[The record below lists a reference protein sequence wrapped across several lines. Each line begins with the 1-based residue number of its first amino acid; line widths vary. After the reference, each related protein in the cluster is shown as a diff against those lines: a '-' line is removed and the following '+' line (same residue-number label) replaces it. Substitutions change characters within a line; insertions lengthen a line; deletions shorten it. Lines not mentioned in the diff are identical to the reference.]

1 MYRLVIADDE
11 FYIRE
16 GLCKL
21 DWAAMGIEVAAAC
34 KNGAEAAKYIYE
46 NPVDILLTD
55 ISMPIVSGLE
65 LIQDVGRRFPA
76 IKTVALTAYDDFEYI
91 RTCLRCGTV
100 DYVLKPFT
108 EEALKKTFAAVT
120 DILDKEKAEQKR
132 VAELERVNRMKTLAL
147 RREWTTSLFRE
158 NRSDERM
165 EEISVYCELFLDSPW
180 YFLCAVR
187 PDDMDSLPDADREL
201 AAFSFQNA
209 MEDFCGDGA
218 ACFAIDENAACY
230 YLRGFDVPP
239 SEEEQRQLAQAIR
252 GRLYKLRGVFRCPLS
267 AAAALVDDR
276 HRIASCT
283 ALLDGWLAR
292 AGDDAV
298 RLFSA
303 GELCACP
310 AAAGEEGPEPEEEGA
325 GGHAHLIRMVKE
337 YIRDNYQNP
346 ITLQSA
352 AESVFVSQSYLSH
365 VFKVETG
372 QNFVKYLTDYRL
384 REACRLLRET
394 NRRVCDIVGMVGYD
408 SPKYFSEVFKRAFG
422 MTPNA
427 YRRQGGSE

>member
-1 MYRLVIADDE
+1 M
-11 FYIRE
+11 
-16 GLCKL
+16 
-21 DWAAMGIEVAAAC
+21 
-34 KNGAEAAKYIYE
+34 
-46 NPVDILLTD
+46 
-55 ISMPIVSGLE
+55 
-65 LIQDVGRRFPA
+65 
-76 IKTVALTAYDDFEYI
+76 
-91 RTCLRCGTV
+91 
-100 DYVLKPFT
+100 
-108 EEALKKTFAAVT
+108 
-120 DILDKEKAEQKR
+120 
-132 VAELERVNRMKTLAL
+132 AELERVNRMKTLAL

-158 NRSDERM
+158 NMSDERM

-218 ACFAIDENAACY
+218 ACFAIGENAACY

-239 SEEEQRQLAQAIR
+239 SEEEQRQLAETIR

-276 HRIASCT
+276 RRIASCT

>member
-1 MYRLVIADDE
+1 M
-11 FYIRE
+11 
-16 GLCKL
+16 
-21 DWAAMGIEVAAAC
+21 
-34 KNGAEAAKYIYE
+34 
-46 NPVDILLTD
+46 
-55 ISMPIVSGLE
+55 
-65 LIQDVGRRFPA
+65 
-76 IKTVALTAYDDFEYI
+76 
-91 RTCLRCGTV
+91 
-100 DYVLKPFT
+100 
-108 EEALKKTFAAVT
+108 T

-158 NRSDERM
+158 NMSDERM

-218 ACFAIDENAACY
+218 ACFAIGENAACY

-239 SEEEQRQLAQAIR
+239 SEEEQRQLAETIR

-310 AAAGEEGPEPEEEGA
+310 AAAGEEGPEPEEEERAATPTSSAWSRNTSGITTRTPSPSSRRRKA
-325 GGHAHLIRMVKE
+325 CSSAS
-337 YIRDNYQNP
+337 P
-346 ITLQSA
+346 ISA
-352 AESVFVSQSYLSH
+352 TSSRWKPGRIL
-365 VFKVETG
+365 
-372 QNFVKYLTDYRL
+372 
-384 REACRLLRET
+384 
-394 NRRVCDIVGMVGYD
+394 
-408 SPKYFSEVFKRAFG
+408 
-422 MTPNA
+422 
-427 YRRQGGSE
+427 